1 MNVYFV
7 VNHARDWPHEID
19 GVRVLTAR
27 EYLTDPAYAEH
38 QSARIVNLC
47 RTDRYQGRGYYVS
60 LLAEARGHRVLPEV
74 KTLGD
79 LNTRDYEQVLSANV
93 IEQLQRS
100 LAGNGD
106 DTCTVDAW
114 FGRDPKRRNDGVAQ
128 QLFATLRIPLVR
140 ASFERR
146 EGRWR
151 LTGLSIVGL
160 HDIPPEQ
167 QPALVDAA
175 TEYVRRGNRPRIAEA
190 PRNKPAI
197 AILYTRDEP
206 DPPSNQDALAKFQNA
221 AEALGMRPAIIG
233 RDDIDRLP
241 QFDALF
247 IRDTTGV
254 NHYTYQF
261 ARRAA
266 SEGLIVVDDPDSI
279 LKCTNKVYL
288 NELLSR
294 HRISVPKTLMVH
306 RDNVDQIVPVLG
318 LPCILKRPDS
328 AFSLGVVKIETKE
341 ALMSCLDTFFVKSD
355 LVIAQEWLPTPFDW
369 RVCVF
374 DRRPLFVCK
383 YFMAKGHWQVV
394 KRESG
399 RTFEGS
405 TVALS
410 VGEAPEAVV
419 RTAVRAANLIG
430 DGLYGV
436 DLKQS
441 GQQCY
446 VMEVN
451 DNPNVDAG
459 NEDGVLKDALYREI
473 MGVFMRRVQERKRV
487 AA

>member
-1 MNVYFV
+1 MNIHFV
-7 VNHARDWPHEID
+7 VNHARDWPFAID

-38 QSARIVNLC
+38 ASARIVNLC
-47 RTDRYQGRGYYVS
+47 RSDRYQGRGYYVS

-79 LNTRDYEQVLSANV
+79 LNARHFEQMVSSAV
-93 IEQLQRS
+93 IEQVQR
-100 LAGNGD
+100 AFPGNAD
-106 DTCTVDAW
+106 AATVEAW
-114 FGRDPKRRNDGVAQ
+114 FGRDPQRRHDALAQ
-128 QLFATLRIPLVR
+128 QLFAALRIPLLR
-140 ASFERR
+140 ARFARTG
-146 EGRWR
+146 GRWH
-151 LTGLSIVGL
+151 L
-160 HDIPPEQ
+160 HDLSVVHVQ
-167 QPALVDAA
+167 DVPAAQRPLLVEAANDYVRPGSRPRAA
-175 TEYVRRGNRPRIAEA
+175 TA
-190 PRNKPAI
+190 PRTSPAI
-197 AILYTRDEP
+197 AILYTPGEP
-206 DPPSNQDALAKFQNA
+206 EPPSNQAALAAFQGA
-221 AEALGMRPAIIG
+221 ARALGMRSAIIG

-241 QFDALF
+241 EFDALF

-266 SEGLIVVDDPDSI
+266 TEGLVVIDDPDSI

-294 HRISVPKTLMVH
+294 HRVPVPKTLMVH
-306 RDNVDQIVPVLG
+306 RDNVDQIVPTLG
-318 LPCILKRPDS
+318 LPCIVKQPDS
-328 AFSLGVVKIETKE
+328 AFSLGVMKIETAE
-341 ALMSCLDTFFVKSD
+341 ALRSCLDALFAKSD
-355 LVIAQEWLPTPFDW
+355 LVIAQEWLPTAFDW
-369 RVCVF
+369 RVGVF
-374 DRRPLFVCK
+374 DRRPLYVCK
-383 YFMAKGHWQVV
+383 YFMAKDHWQVV

-399 RTFEGS
+399 RTLEGS

-419 RTAVRAANLIG
+419 RAAVRAANLIG

-441 GQQCY
+441 GPQCY

-473 MGVFMRRVQERKRV
+473 MGVFMRRIQERKRTNGT
-487 AA
+487 